1 MNKLVSRSLEIL
13 GKSVADV
20 GKEYTSNVTS
30 FINDAREV
38 RNNIVKT
45 TTDASDT
52 FAKLKTAD
60 ITKKISDWFYG
71 EENSYDASMG
81 DDFDPGFKV
90 DSSDE
95 PKLDGEKASRALDAD
110 SMGSITE
117 KQTSMMLKIG
127 RRQSE
132 QSVANT
138 AEIISVVNNR
148 TSEMITSMNNI
159 NKTLIGI
166 SERIDKIIA
175 LQGVAATEGPKA
187 EDKNALFQD
196 GKLSLA
202 RIFDV
207 SKQNL
212 SNNSIASTASIFLQ
226 SLTSGGGF
234 GPDALASLGLSLLTG
249 RKMDTLGGHS
259 IDDIGKKFNEV
270 VGAGIQTALN
280 EAINSGPFQKIFGNI
295 SGFNAD
301 QNYKD
306 IVPNHYDTKRAMFD
320 GMTRQSIVNV
330 IPEMLAKINESIS
343 GNSYHL
349 DNRGQWI
356 KGPRKNEFAEVTQAS
371 FATANLSS
379 RATAGAQRIFL
390 SQQGRSV
397 SDDDIKLATK
407 ALTMAIVMTKHYNGN
422 EKGSFT
428 ISEFERDMSGYL
440 DSAIKSLCTM
450 RNDPA
455 HWNAVCNAICVQL
468 SSGLLDASA
477 FVQNVNSSLDSMK
490 KQAIAFAQSGKQ
502 NASQAS
508 TLSLEMAVGQL
519 FNEYRSGIKTTQE
532 ANKPTGTPV
541 VKKDDRS
548 YELGRY
554 GMGTYVKGIF
564 GILNRGIN
572 VRVDQ
577 SGKKYEDYD
586 INKIDP
592 EKSVNTDDEFGKL
605 FAQAMS
611 GGGLFGSEKKGFQNM
626 IKMGVS
632 NKLNGLLGISDDAG
646 GVGGGGGFLSS
657 LFGVGAG
664 GLLSGAMRSVGE
676 SLYKGTFKEDT
687 KKFFSDEGRGGQF
700 INSTRDRVSTAFNNS
715 EVGQSLAHDK
725 RWIETKEYLTHD
737 LLKSISEKAKNAIG
751 VAGDKLG
758 QTGLYQKGYQLTNNA
773 LYYKD
778 EASMNLS
785 ANKLSNIDIR
795 SIEEHDDKLWAARAL
810 NAFKSGNIDEALMNA
825 ENIKDEGLKKVF
837 DKHLNNIKDISD
849 KRVAA
854 ETTMANGGEAN
865 IGAAI
870 KPNQNVS
877 DQDLN
882 KSYQGGG
889 LKGLIYTG
897 FRFMGSVFRNTIG
910 KSLKRMRYGA
920 ASIFE
925 GIFGGKQKDKY
936 GKVMYDE
943 NGNVIKAKG
952 LVNLITDPMKFL
964 GSSAVKFVKDGDF
977 RSGVSKALGISK
989 EVSGDISDAIDK
1001 TKGWIDN
1008 TVNKTKT
1015 SLTGFAEKL
1024 GLKGE
1029 VDKLFGQ
1036 GSSLSDLM
1044 QGFRDTRFGRGF
1056 MQSFDAVNN
1065 YKRVRK
1071 AAEQEKA
1078 ELEDS
1083 PVKTKGIQ
1091 SIVGFLTGETTFKDA
1106 DGNEH
1111 RSFAQLLKDN
1121 LGPMT
1126 EEMRAEKQAEID
1138 ALKEQLEDAEDEE
1151 ASSIESSEENKDDE
1165 KDKEDGD
1172 SEKKKSLMPDIFE
1185 TIKSKAKSLMPDLF
1199 DDTKGDKSKNDPK
1212 KVLQDVLKPITDAV
1226 EKKLPEA
1233 IEKNSETVSEAVTDA
1248 ATGDIDTSSALDGSG
1263 KKKSLM
1269 EDVADKVGD
1278 DKEGDMKGKIANS
1291 LLNTGGNLVQTLIK
1305 PPEMGGDLFGSLVGG
1320 SIDMIGNAYSAGAEA
1335 MFMGMGDK
1343 VDGMFSSAGAT
1354 LSGGGA
1360 VATPMVTGGGGAGGA
1375 ANAATQAATQQ
1386 AASQAATQAAAN
1398 SATSGAM
1405 SGAMSGAGGAAA
1417 GGGSVIGLIVE
1428 RILGVVEAI
1437 GKVLGGI
1444 ANFVKGII
1452 GAVISTALA
1461 MESFKAIKKVVNDI
1475 LVDGVKPLSEAFD
1488 DIRDALEPV
1497 ADAVTD
1503 MLEEMMIAIND
1514 LLEISLE
1521 IVKPILLE
1529 LEPLFQE
1536 MLTEF
1541 LKPLLK
1547 DIMVPL
1553 FVSLKLV
1560 LPYIEMIAYSMEIV
1574 IGSLESVVGA
1584 LLAGFGYVTASLG
1597 MVIGAIGTAVDSLPF
1612 ADAQGVVDT
1621 GSNLVASGQK
1631 TASDGLAMMQSGA
1644 THTKSGYSGLAS
1656 VLGEMFSGYD
1666 YNKFKT
1672 EDKKT
1677 DVADTNEVNMA
1688 GELGAGDVNTNTYN
1702 YSYMYGSG
1710 NTMNQHTYG
1719 SYMNMSERGCGPVV
1733 LADAYNRRNG
1743 GMMNPATLAST
1754 MLGAG
1759 TYDPAR
1765 GTQTGDLMRT
1775 SGMLGMPLRMGGV
1788 TQKSLKKASPDN
1800 PITIL
1805 GSGAGFGTKIGN
1817 NHYVNVIGTDS
1828 NGGAYVSNPMTGRV
1842 ERQSATMLALN
1853 SKLGLY
1859 GSGDDDD
1866 NDYGFDRKTQRA
1878 LEKLRELTDNLT
1890 GMFVGNTSS
1899 YIKKAEDEATNKS
1912 KATRIESSLE
1922 EEEYAKLKARVIE
1935 ELSRQNPKRDGET
1948 DEEYNKRMEMLFGS
1962 PEGQAL
1968 LVKYDSE
1975 NGESSAVNAVKN
1987 TASSSKT
1994 GLSGMIG
2001 TFTDALLGEDNED
2014 GKEAGFFAKAARSIV
2029 NFGNSILNRGNS
2041 SGGYSG
2047 GLTAGTEEEQIFDY
2061 LRMHYGMSD
2070 AGAAGVMGVFQNEG
2084 RNHAATLEGIY
2095 SNDRDDE
2102 AKGYKTTKALNEYS
2116 LNSLF
2121 PMYARSGV
2129 SISKAGYN
2137 SDGEY
2142 LPGIGMAQWTGARTR
2157 GLINYAKNRGKE
2169 WYDLQTQLDYIGE
2182 EKSGYGSLFELL
2194 KSAKDP
2200 SAAADAWMTQFE
2212 AGCSGTNPAASWLS
2226 GSQISARR
2234 TSAKDFYNKYNGRPL
2249 PSTTTGGSL
2258 IDKAAMVFEAAV
2270 NNNGGVYS
2278 FGDVGKTTL
2287 RDGTV
2292 LPHFRQDC
2300 SGLVS
2305 AAVQAMGYG
2314 FNAGD
2319 NTGIRTW
2326 DLSNRNTQDLVTK
2339 NGTVSDDW
2347 EILPYAHGRLKP
2359 GDIVTS
2365 DEHMSIYMSGPDTG
2379 SWSNRGFDGGSGLGS
2394 VSPGKGI
2401 QNSAA
2406 AGKAYLSG
2414 DPNWASKLHA
2424 THSGAD
2430 GLKRILRYVG
2440 GGDDELPPVDQS
2452 LFDDL
2457 YSNLNNNGMST
2468 IINKYDIKSDK
2479 QELDTILDK
2488 MGKMTFNVRA
2498 QRVEELLEELIEKV
2512 SDEKPKTPTPSYDST
2527 DTNLFRN
2534 RPIPAQIQRLARG

>member
-38 RNNIVKT
+38 KNNIVKT

-52 FAKLKTAD
+52 FAKLKTTD

-71 EENSYDASMG
+71 EENNFDASMG

-95 PKLDGEKASRALDAD
+95 PKLDGEKSSRALDAD

-207 SKQNL
+207 SKQSL
-212 SNNSIASTASIFLQ
+212 SNNSLASTASIFLQ

-428 ISEFERDMSGYL
+428 ISEFERDMGGYL
-440 DSAIKSLCTM
+440 DTAIKSLCTM

-455 HWNAVCNAICVQL
+455 HWNAVCNAICTQL

-502 NASQAS
+502 NASQAGK
-508 TLSLEMAVGQL
+508 LSLEMAAGQL
-519 FNEYRSGIKTTQE
+519 FNEYRSGIKATQE
-532 ANKPTGTPV
+532 TDKPTDTPV

-572 VRVDQ
+572 VRVDK

-592 EKSVNTDDEFGKL
+592 EKAVNTDDEFGKL

-626 IKMGVS
+626 VKMGVS
-632 NKLNGLLGISDDAG
+632 NKLNSLLGISDDTATG

-676 SLYKGTFKEDT
+676 SLFRGTFKEDT
-687 KKFFSDEGRGGQF
+687 RKFFSDEGRGGQF
-700 INSTRDRVSTAFNNS
+700 INNTRDRVSTTFNNS
-715 EVGQSLAHDK
+715 EIGQSLAHDK
-725 RWIETKEYLTHD
+725 RWIETKEYLTND
-737 LLKSISEKAKNAIG
+737 LLKSLSEKAKNTIG
-751 VAGDKLG
+751 VAGAKIG
-758 QTGLYQKGYQLTNNA
+758 QTGLYQKGYTLANNA
-773 LYYKD
+773 LYTKQ
-778 EASMNLS
+778 SIQMNS
-785 ANKLSNIDIR
+785 AVRKLSNIDP
-795 SIEEHDDKLWAARAL
+795 STIEDLDDR
-810 NAFKSGNIDEALMNA
+810 FNA
-825 ENIKDEGLKKVF
+825 EETLKYVNSGDLQAASESADKIKDEGLKKMIT
-837 DKHLNNIKDISD
+837 KHLGTISEIVSS
-849 KRVAA
+849 RNEA
-854 ETTMANGGEAN
+854 ETTIAQGGQASMGTVIQAN
-865 IGAAI
+865 
-870 KPNQNVS
+870 KNVT
-877 DQDLN
+877 DGDLN
-882 KSYQGGG
+882 KSYQSGGV
-889 LKGLIYTG
+889 KGLIYTG

-910 KSLKRMRYGA
+910 RSIRQIRYGA
-920 ASIFE
+920 KAIFE
-925 GIFGGKQKDKY
+925 GLFGGKLYNKNGQ
-936 GKVMYDE
+936 VVYDE
-943 NGNVIKAKG
+943 AGKAIKQKG
-952 LVNLITDPMKFL
+952 LFQLLITDTF
-964 GSSAVKFVKDGDF
+964 KDIKG
-977 RSGVSKALGISK
+977 ALGITGEGFK
-989 EVSGDISDAIDK
+989 GTVSGLLDKAGSAGKGVKNFINDVSSGASQLLNKAADGLDKIGLSGLRRAIDK
-1001 TKGWIDN
+1001 DGGLLDKFRE
-1008 TVNKTKT
+1008 T
-1015 SLTGFAEKL
+1015 S
-1024 GLKGE
+1024 
-1029 VDKLFGQ
+1029 
-1036 GSSLSDLM
+1036 
-1044 QGFRDTRFGRGF
+1044 FGRGF
-1056 MQSFDAVNN
+1056 MSSFDRVNA
-1065 YKRVRK
+1065 KK
-1071 AAEQEKA
+1071 EAAEKSERPFTTKKLQEISDAVTGKAKGENALSEQIRAQISSLLEPITENYETQIDETKESNDQIKESLEKSVEATKEPSEQIHEFLMGKGPDQTLRGVLMDVFEPIIGKNSIKHQESTVDFQAQYDKWKETSTDQMEDIGDLLKQIRDNQEENNKEQVEAIKESDEKA
-1078 ELEDS
+1078 DQRQTESDEKADQREEKSPSADVAKELKS
-1083 PVKTKGIQ
+1083 SGGLKGLLGTLGKT
-1091 SIVGFLTGETTFKDA
+1091 VGGFFSNVFGGKSSGSGDLWSATT
-1106 DGNEH
+1106 DGM
-1111 RSFAQLLKDN
+1111 FN
-1121 LGPMT
+1121 LVSDTASASM
-1126 EEMRAEKQAEID
+1126 EMLIPGGGDIGGDLAG
-1138 ALKEQLEDAEDEE
+1138 L
-1151 ASSIESSEENKDDE
+1151 ASSAKGGTGGTGGGDAAQAATKAMSGSGSNLAGALGGSGSS
-1165 KDKEDGD
+1165 
-1172 SEKKKSLMPDIFE
+1172 
-1185 TIKSKAKSLMPDLF
+1185 
-1199 DDTKGDKSKNDPK
+1199 
-1212 KVLQDVLKPITDAV
+1212 
-1226 EKKLPEA
+1226 
-1233 IEKNSETVSEAVTDA
+1233 A
-1248 ATGDIDTSSALDGSG
+1248 ATGGDPVLGAIFKRISG
-1263 KKKSLM
+1263 IL
-1269 EDVADKVGD
+1269 EAT
-1278 DKEGDMKGKIANS
+1278 GKI
-1291 LLNTGGNLVQTLIK
+1291 I
-1305 PPEMGGDLFGSLVGG
+1305 
-1320 SIDMIGNAYSAGAEA
+1320 
-1335 MFMGMGDK
+1335 
-1343 VDGMFSSAGAT
+1343 
-1354 LSGGGA
+1354 
-1360 VATPMVTGGGGAGGA
+1360 
-1375 ANAATQAATQQ
+1375 
-1386 AASQAATQAAAN
+1386 
-1398 SATSGAM
+1398 
-1405 SGAMSGAGGAAA
+1405 
-1417 GGGSVIGLIVE
+1417 
-1428 RILGVVEAI
+1428 
-1437 GKVLGGI
+1437 GGI
-1444 ANFVKGII
+1444 FNFVKGIV

-1475 LVDGVKPLSEAFD
+1475 LVDGVKPLNDAFE
-1488 DIRDALEPV
+1488 DIRDAIEPV
-1497 ADAVTD
+1497 ADVVTE
-1503 MLEEMMIAIND
+1503 MLEEMMVAVNDTLEMLVAVIKPCLIDVIQPVLEEMLEGVLKPMFKD
-1514 LLEISLE
+1514 LLVPVL
-1521 IVKPILLE
+1521 VA
-1529 LEPLFQE
+1529 
-1536 MLTEF
+1536 
-1541 LKPLLK
+1541 LKA
-1547 DIMVPL
+1547 
-1553 FVSLKLV
+1553 S
-1560 LPYIEMIAYSMEIV
+1560 LPYIEMTAYSIEMV
-1574 IGSLESVVGA
+1574 IGSIEFWLGMIMGSLTNVGA
-1584 LLAGFGYVTASLG
+1584 TLGLILAG
-1597 MVIGAIGTAVDSLPF
+1597 IGTVIKAIPGSFGEKL
-1612 ADAQGVVDT
+1612 ADNLMENGSAIVEKSMTAASHARTMMKT
-1621 GSNLVASGQK
+1621 GSEHQMTGLVGI
-1631 TASDGLAMMQSGA
+1631 GE
-1644 THTKSGYSGLAS
+1644 
-1656 VLGEMFSGYD
+1656 VLGQMFTGNYD
-1666 YNKFKT
+1666 YDKYKT
-1672 EDKKT
+1672 DDKKT

-1688 GELGAGDVNTNTYN
+1688 RELGAGDVNTTTYN

-1733 LADAYNRRNG
+1733 LADAYNRRSG
-1743 GMMNPATLAST
+1743 GNMNPATLAST

-1759 TYDPAR
+1759 AYDPAR
-1765 GTQTGDLMRT
+1765 GTQTGDMIKT
-1775 SGMLGMPLRMGGV
+1775 SGMLGMPLKMGGV
-1788 TQKSLKKASPDN
+1788 TPSSLKKASPTN

-1805 GSGAGFGTKIGN
+1805 GSGTGFGTKMGN
-1817 NHYVNVIGTDS
+1817 NHYVNVVGTDA
-1828 NGGAYVSNPMTGRV
+1828 NGGAYVANPMTGRV
-1842 ERQSATMLALN
+1842 ERQSASNLALN
-1853 SKLGLY
+1853 AKLGLY
-1859 GSGDDDD
+1859 GAGDDD
-1866 NDYGFDRKTQRA
+1866 NDYGFDRQTTRA
-1878 LEKLRELTDNLT
+1878 FEKLRELTDKLT
-1890 GMFVGNTSS
+1890 GMFVDSSSS
-1899 YIKKAEDEATNKS
+1899 YIKKAQDEQDANKKYIQIKGSLADDEYKALEDK
-1912 KATRIESSLE
+1912 
-1922 EEEYAKLKARVIE
+1922 VIA
-1935 ELSRQNPKRDGET
+1935 ELSKQNPKRDGET
-1948 DEEYNKRMEMLFGS
+1948 DEEYNNRIRALLSS
-1962 PEGQAL
+1962 PEAKQLFVEFDAESGENSAINRINKRNSGYMENQTTI
-1968 LVKYDSE
+1968 YD
-1975 NGESSAVNAVKN
+1975 
-1987 TASSSKT
+1987 
-1994 GLSGMIG
+1994 
-2001 TFTDALLGEDNED
+2001 
-2014 GKEAGFFAKAARSIV
+2014 
-2029 NFGNSILNRGNS
+2029 NFGDPESEDSIFKKALSTIKKLASGSSTSSYGNDS
-2041 SGGYSG
+2041 
-2047 GLTAGTEEEQIFDY
+2047 LTAGTEEEQIFDY
-2061 LRMHYGMSD
+2061 LRTHYGMSD
-2070 AGAAGVMGVFQNEG
+2070 AGAAGVMGVMQNEG

-2095 SNDRDDE
+2095 TNDRDDE
-2102 AKGYKTTKALNEYS
+2102 AMSYKTTADLNEYTVDK
-2116 LNSLF
+2116 LF
-2121 PMYARSGV
+2121 PMYARSNV
-2129 SISKAGYN
+2129 SISRSGYN
-2137 SDGEY
+2137 SEGEY
-2142 LPGIGMAQWTGARTR
+2142 LPGVGMAQWTGGRTR
-2157 GLINYAKNRGKE
+2157 GLINYAKGKGKE
-2169 WYDLQTQLDYIGE
+2169 WYDLKTQLDYIGE
-2182 EKSGYGSLFELL
+2182 EKSGYDSLFDLL
-2194 KSAKDP
+2194 KNTDDP
-2200 SAAADAWMTQFE
+2200 VFAADAWMTQYE
-2212 AGCSGTNPAASWLS
+2212 AGCSGTNPGASWLR
-2226 GSQISARR
+2226 GDQISSRR
-2234 TSAKDFYNKYNGRPL
+2234 TSAKGFYDKYNGRPL
-2249 PSTTTGGSL
+2249 PSSSVDGSL

-2278 FGDVGKTTL
+2278 YGDVGQTTL

-2305 AAVQAMGYG
+2305 ATIKSMGYG

-2319 NTGIRTW
+2319 NTGIRTY
-2326 DLSNRNTQDLVTK
+2326 DLVNRASQDIVTK
-2339 NGTVSDDW
+2339 NGTISNDW
-2347 EILPYAHGRLKP
+2347 VILPYTHGRLEP
-2359 GDIVTS
+2359 GDIITAN
-2365 DEHMSIYMSGPDTG
+2365 EHMSIYMNGPDNS
-2379 SWSNRGFDGGSGLGS
+2379 SWSNRGFDGGSGLGN
-2394 VSPGKGI
+2394 VSSGVGI
-2401 QNSAA
+2401 QKSAD

-2414 DPNWASKLHA
+2414 DTDWESKLPA
-2424 THSGAD
+2424 THGGAD
-2430 GLKRILRYVG
+2430 GVRNILRYVG
-2440 GGDDELPPVDQS
+2440 SGDSDDIPPVDQS

-2468 IINKYDIKSDK
+2468 IINKYNIKSDK

-2512 SDEKPKTPTPSYDST
+2512 SDEKPKKPSPSNDST
-2527 DTNLFRN
+2527 DTNLFQN

>member
-38 RNNIVKT
+38 KNNIVKT

-52 FAKLKTAD
+52 FAKLKTTD

-71 EENSYDASMG
+71 EENNYDASMG

-249 RKMDTLGGHS
+249 RKMDALGGHS

-455 HWNAVCNAICVQL
+455 HWNAVCNAICAQL

-502 NASQAS
+502 NASQAGK
-508 TLSLEMAVGQL
+508 LSLEMAAGQL
-519 FNEYRSGIKTTQE
+519 FNEYRSGIKATQE
-532 ANKPTGTPV
+532 TDKPTDTPV

-572 VRVDQ
+572 VRVDK

-592 EKSVNTDDEFGKL
+592 EKAVNTDDEFGKL

-611 GGGLFGSEKKGFQNM
+611 GGGLFSSEKKGFQNM
-626 IKMGVS
+626 VKMGVS
-632 NKLNGLLGISDDAG
+632 NKLNSLLGISDDTATG

-657 LFGVGAG
+657 LFGVSAG

-676 SLYKGTFKEDT
+676 SLFRGTFKEDT
-687 KKFFSDEGRGGQF
+687 RKFFSDEGRGGQF
-700 INSTRDRVSTAFNNS
+700 INNTRDRVSTTFNNS
-715 EVGQSLAHDK
+715 EIGQSLAHDK
-725 RWIETKEYLTHD
+725 RWIETKEYLTND
-737 LLKSISEKAKNAIG
+737 LLKSLSEKAKNAIG
-751 VAGDKLG
+751 VAGDKIG
-758 QTGLYQKGYQLTNNA
+758 QTGLYQKGYTLANNA
-773 LYYKD
+773 LYTKQ
-778 EASMNLS
+778 SMQMNS
-785 ANKLSNIDIR
+785 AVRKLSNIDP
-795 SIEEHDDKLWAARAL
+795 STIEDLDDR
-810 NAFKSGNIDEALMNA
+810 FNA
-825 ENIKDEGLKKVF
+825 EETLKYVNSGDLQAASESADKIKDEGLKKMIT
-837 DKHLNNIKDISD
+837 KHLGTISEIVSS
-849 KRVAA
+849 RNEA
-854 ETTMANGGEAN
+854 ETTIAQGGQASMGTVIQVN
-865 IGAAI
+865 
-870 KPNQNVS
+870 KNVT
-877 DQDLN
+877 DGDLN
-882 KSYQGGG
+882 KSYQSGGV
-889 LKGLIYTG
+889 KGLIYTG

-910 KSLKRMRYGA
+910 RALKQIRYGSKA
-920 ASIFE
+920 IFE
-925 GIFGGKQKDKY
+925 GLFGGKLYDKN
-936 GKVMYDE
+936 GQVVYDE
-943 NGNVIKAKG
+943 AGKAIKQKG
-952 LVNLITDPMKFL
+952 LFQLLITDTFKDIKGAL
-964 GSSAVKFVKDGDF
+964 GITGEGFKGTVSGLLDKAGSAGKGVKNFVNDVS
-977 RSGVSKALGISK
+977 SGVSQLLNKAADGLDKIGL
-989 EVSGDISDAIDK
+989 SGLKRAIDK
-1001 TKGWIDN
+1001 DGGLLDKFRE
-1008 TVNKTKT
+1008 T
-1015 SLTGFAEKL
+1015 S
-1024 GLKGE
+1024 
-1029 VDKLFGQ
+1029 
-1036 GSSLSDLM
+1036 
-1044 QGFRDTRFGRGF
+1044 FGRGF
-1056 MQSFDAVNN
+1056 MSSFDRVNA
-1065 YKRVRK
+1065 KK
-1071 AAEQEKA
+1071 EAAEKSERPFTTKKLQEISDAVTGKAKGENALSEQIRVQISSLLEPITENYETQIDETKESNDQIKESLEKSVEATKEPSEQIHEFLMGKGPDQTLRGVLMDVFEPIIGKNNIKNQELTVDFQAQYDKWKETSTDRMEDIGDLLKQIRDNQEENNKEQVEAIKESDEKA
-1078 ELEDS
+1078 D
-1083 PVKTKGIQ
+1083 Q
-1091 SIVGFLTGETTFKDA
+1091 
-1106 DGNEH
+1106 
-1111 RSFAQLLKDN
+1111 RQ
-1121 LGPMT
+1121 T
-1126 EEMRAEKQAEID
+1126 E
-1138 ALKEQLEDAEDEE
+1138 
-1151 ASSIESSEENKDDE
+1151 SDE
-1165 KDKEDGD
+1165 KADQREEKSPSADVAKELKSSGGLKGLLGTLGKTVGGFFSNVFGGKSSGSGDLWSATTDGMFN
-1172 SEKKKSLMPDIFE
+1172 L
-1185 TIKSKAKSLMPDLF
+1185 
-1199 DDTKGDKSKNDPK
+1199 
-1212 KVLQDVLKPITDAV
+1212 
-1226 EKKLPEA
+1226 
-1233 IEKNSETVSEAVTDA
+1233 VTDTA
-1248 ATGDIDTSSALDGSG
+1248 SASMEMLVPGGGDI
-1263 KKKSLM
+1263 
-1269 EDVADKVGD
+1269 
-1278 DKEGDMKGKIANS
+1278 
-1291 LLNTGGNLVQTLIK
+1291 
-1305 PPEMGGDLFGSLVGG
+1305 GGDL
-1320 SIDMIGNAYSAGAEA
+1320 AGLA
-1335 MFMGMGDK
+1335 
-1343 VDGMFSSAGAT
+1343 SSAK
-1354 LSGGGA
+1354 GGTGG
-1360 VATPMVTGGGGAGGA
+1360 TGGGDA
-1375 ANAATQAATQQ
+1375 AQAATK
-1386 AASQAATQAAAN
+1386 
-1398 SATSGAM
+1398 AM
-1405 SGAMSGAGGAAA
+1405 SGSGSNLAGALGGSGSSAAA
-1417 GGGSVIGLIVE
+1417 GGDPVIGAIIK
-1428 RILGVVEAI
+1428 RISGILEAT
-1437 GKVLGGI
+1437 GKIIGGI
-1444 ANFVKGII
+1444 FNFVKGIV

-1461 MESFKAIKKVVNDI
+1461 MESFKAIKKAVNDI
-1475 LVDGVKPLSEAFD
+1475 LVDGVKPLNEAFD
-1488 DIRDALEPV
+1488 DILDAIEPV
-1497 ADAVTD
+1497 TDVLTEFMEEIMVAVND
-1503 MLEEMMIAIND
+1503 ILEV
-1514 LLEISLE
+1514 SLE
-1521 IVKPILLE
+1521 IIKPILLQ
-1529 LEPLFQE
+1529 LEPLLQS
-1536 MLTEF
+1536 MISEF

-1553 FVSLKLV
+1553 FVSLKAI
-1560 LPYIEMIAYSMEIV
+1560 LPYVEMMAYSLEMVIGNTEIV
-1574 IGSLESVVGA
+1574 IGSMLNSIGRTIA
-1584 LLAGFGYVTASLG
+1584 IL
-1597 MVIGAIGTAVDSLPF
+1597 GAI
-1612 ADAQGVVDT
+1612 
-1621 GSNLVASGQK
+1621 ASGVGKIINLLKPGFQSGGLEATGKKWVEAGQK
-1631 TASDGLAMMQSGA
+1631 MASDGADMVAAGQMHAS
-1644 THTKSGYSGLAS
+1644 TGLKGIGN
-1656 VLGEMFSGYD
+1656 VLGQLFTGNYD
-1666 YNKFKT
+1666 YDKYRT
-1672 EDKKT
+1672 EEKKS
-1677 DVADTNEVNMA
+1677 DVADTNEVNMDH
-1688 GELGAGDVNTNTYN
+1688 ELGAGDVNTTTYN

-1733 LADAYNRRNG
+1733 LADAYNRRSG

-1775 SGMLGMPLRMGGV
+1775 SNMLGMPLKMGGV
-1788 TQKSLKKASPDN
+1788 TQRSLKKASPDN
-1800 PITIL
+1800 PVTIL
-1805 GSGAGFGTKIGN
+1805 GSGAGFGTKMGN

-1842 ERQSATMLALN
+1842 ERQSLSNLTLN

-1866 NDYGFDRKTQRA
+1866 NDYGFDRKTRRA
-1878 LEKLRELTDNLT
+1878 FEKLRDLTDNLT

-1899 YIKKAEDEATNKS
+1899 YIKKAEDEASNKS
-1912 KATRIESSLE
+1912 KATRIEASLDE
-1922 EEEYAKLKARVIE
+1922 AEYAKLKARVIE

-1948 DEEYNKRMEMLFGS
+1948 EEEYAKRMEDLFNYS
-1962 PEGQAL
+1962 PEAKEL

-1975 NGESSAVNAVKN
+1975 SGSTLNRIKKG
-1987 TASSSKT
+1987 ASSVSENVSNLYNTLSKDIDID
-1994 GLSGMIG
+1994 SS
-2001 TFTDALLGEDNED
+2001 D
-2014 GKEAGFFAKAARSIV
+2014 GFFSGALSFLDNLKSSI
-2029 NFGNSILNRGNS
+2029 FGS
-2041 SGGYSG
+2041 SGS
-2047 GLTAGTEEEQIFDY
+2047 
-2061 LRMHYGMSD
+2061 SS
-2070 AGAAGVMGVFQNEG
+2070 G
-2084 RNHAATLEGIY
+2084 RN
-2095 SNDRDDE
+2095 
-2102 AKGYKTTKALNEYS
+2102 AKGYTKNKYMEGSFWGPVYEQKFSNSDYHEQAQKAGLTGAQEAMIAAIGIHEDSAQKLVGEKSITRVTQDVNGQKAFGIMNWIPDEKNSYVGADETKYGTTLAEQLPYMRKMYFDESPTHDRARIIQSNFNQYESGLSTVLEHDPKLRPGDPWGPIAETDLPESMGHYVANALVPGNEWYTTEGLGKRIGTAVDAYNWMVS
-2116 LNSLF
+2116 KGWINTSSDTFESAGGAKLYTPYTPTITETNIQGYNDYHSPLFEFFAETMGLPVGSIYGSGWFGQYNNPNSNGEGSSGDLH
-2121 PMYARSGV
+2121 SGV
-2129 SISKAGYN
+2129 DFTGGSINGKP
-2137 SDGEY
+2137 
-2142 LPGIGMAQWTGARTR
+2142 L
-2157 GLINYAKNRGKE
+2157 YA
-2169 WYDLQTQLDYIGE
+2169 
-2182 EKSGYGSLFELL
+2182 
-2194 KSAKDP
+2194 
-2200 SAAADAWMTQFE
+2200 
-2212 AGCSGTNPAASWLS
+2212 
-2226 GSQISARR
+2226 
-2234 TSAKDFYNKYNGRPL
+2234 
-2249 PSTTTGGSL
+2249 TTGGTVISNNFQSNGAGNYVIWQDDAGKYHWYMHMNKPSTLTVGQQIEGGDLIGYAGSTGYSTGPHLHYTINDSL
-2258 IDKAAMVFEAAV
+2258 I
-2270 NNNGGVYS
+2270 S
-2278 FGDVGKTTL
+2278 
-2287 RDGTV
+2287 
-2292 LPHFRQDC
+2292 
-2300 SGLVS
+2300 SG
-2305 AAVQAMGYG
+2305 
-2314 FNAGD
+2314 
-2319 NTGIRTW
+2319 
-2326 DLSNRNTQDLVTK
+2326 
-2339 NGTVSDDW
+2339 
-2347 EILPYAHGRLKP
+2347 
-2359 GDIVTS
+2359 
-2365 DEHMSIYMSGPDTG
+2365 SGHIENPLTY
-2379 SWSNRGFDGGSGLGS
+2379 FTGGSGDS
-2394 VSPGKGI
+2394 
-2401 QNSAA
+2401 
-2406 AGKAYLSG
+2406 
-2414 DPNWASKLHA
+2414 
-2424 THSGAD
+2424 
-2430 GLKRILRYVG
+2430 
-2440 GGDDELPPVDQS
+2440 DDIPPVDQS

-2468 IINKYDIKSDK
+2468 IINKYDIKSDTK
-2479 QELDTILDK
+2479 KLDDILDK

-2512 SDEKPKTPTPSYDST
+2512 SDEKPKKPSPSNDAT
-2527 DTNLFRN
+2527 DTNLFQN
-2534 RPIPAQIQRLARG
+2534 RPIPEQIQRLAKG